1 MGLSDLGPAED
12 SRFKHRRLDW
22 DIRGVLA
29 VLSLVGTFGYAVT
42 LMVLS
47 GNYSI
52 EIPPWMPTITGTV
65 VAFYFGGRS
74 GNGSNGR

>member
-1 MGLSDLGPAED
+1 MSELNSSGED
-12 SRFKHRRLDW
+12 PRFRHRRLDW

-29 VLSLVGTFGYAVT
+29 VMSLFGTFGYAIAV
-42 LMVLS
+42 MVIS
-47 GNYSI
+47 GNYTV

-74 GNGSNGR
+74 NGGSQ